1 VLPVKRIQIYIDEAA
16 NEALSRA
23 SRREHR
29 SKASL
34 IREAVD
40 RQYGGDLEPDPFDSW
55 AGGVEGD
62 PGEIDAV
69 VYDT

>member
-1 VLPVKRIQIYIDEAA
+1 MKRIQIYIDDAA

-40 RQYGGDLEPDPFDSW
+40 RQYGNTLQADPFDSW
-55 AGGVEGD
+55 AGGVDAD
-62 PGEIDAV
+62 PGDIDAV
-69 VYDT
+69 VYEQ